1 MTLMKKKSPPSTPL
15 PPSRSFSASPSS
27 YAPLSSPN
35 MIPVNKCKKS
45 KPKQKKAKNSDE
57 AHVESSR
64 RSRSSIYRGVT
75 RHRGTGRYEAHL
87 WDKNWQHPVQ
97 IKKGRQVYLGAFND
111 ELDAARAHDL
121 AALKFWGP
129 ETILNFPVEIYRE
142 EYEEMQTVSKEEV
155 LASLRRRSNGFA
167 RGTSKYR
174 GVARHHKNGRWEARL
189 GKDFGCK
196 YIYLGTYATQEEAA
210 QAYDLAALEYKGPNI
225 VTNFASSVYMHRL
238 QPFMQ
243 LLVKP
248 GTEPAQE
255 DLSVMHME
263 ATETIDQTVP
273 NDDLPEIS
281 WTFDMDHDFGVYPP
295 LDVPIED
302 DLQDILNDL
311 NLEDNIEHLFEEFE
325 TFGGDESG
333 SDGLSATKDA

>member
-1 MTLMKKKSPPSTPL
+1 MKKKSPPSTPL

-97 IKKGRQVYLGAFND
+97 IKKGRQGAFND

-167 RGTSKYR
+167 RGLTPFSS
-174 GVARHHKNGRWEARL
+174 
-189 GKDFGCK
+189 
-196 YIYLGTYATQEEAA
+196 IATQEEAA